1 MSDHAQPD
9 RPQPDKPASDRPQA
23 VLRFTLDRV
32 AAENALA
39 RWAESHW
46 FAPKRV
52 NRLTAL
58 DNLRPLFVP
67 YRVFE
72 ARALARYRGKRGDH
86 YWSERTRSDSPAR
99 RSHEVRETAWRSVEG
114 LVDRR
119 FGGVVVSAATRPE
132 GADRL
137 DSWLLDKVV
146 AHSPEAVEGL
156 EVAAVDVD
164 PALGWTRA
172 EERMARVIEEACA
185 EDIGGDE
192 QSVDSVETE
201 LSDRIHTMALF
212 PVWAGSYRY
221 RGKDWPVVIN
231 GRSGRVE
238 GDHPYSRVK
247 IALFILVLVLAA
259 VLSVEMFVVP
269 R

>member
-1 MSDHAQPD
+1 MSDQ
-9 RPQPDKPASDRPQA
+9 PQA
-23 VLRFTLDRV
+23 VLRFTLDRG

-39 RWAESHW
+39 RWAEGHW
-46 FAPKRV
+46 FAPRRV
-52 NRLTAL
+52 NQLTTL

-72 ARALARYRGKRGDH
+72 AQAVARYRGKRGDH
-86 YWSERTRSDSPAR
+86 YWSERTNSDSRGKA
-99 RSHEVRETAWRSVEG
+99 SHEVRETAWRPAEG
-114 LVDRR
+114 VVDRR

-132 GADRL
+132 CVDRL

-146 AHSPEAVEGL
+146 AHSAEAVEEL

-164 PALGWTRA
+164 PALGWMRA

-212 PVWAGSYRY
+212 PVWAGSYRH

-231 GRSGRVE
+231 GRSGQVE

-247 IALFILVLVLAA
+247 IALLVLALVLAA
-259 VLSVEMFVVP
+259 ALSVEMFVVP
-269 R
+269 PR

>member
-1 MSDHAQPD
+1 MSDQ
-9 RPQPDKPASDRPQA
+9 PQA
-23 VLRFTLDRV
+23 VLRFTLDRT

-39 RWAESHW
+39 RWAEGHW
-46 FAPKRV
+46 FAPRRV
-52 NRLTAL
+52 KRLTTL

-72 ARALARYRGKRGDH
+72 AQAVARYRGQRGDH
-86 YWSERTRSDSPAR
+86 YWSERTRSNSRGRA
-99 RSHEVRETAWRSVEG
+99 SHEVRETAWQPVEG
-114 LVDRR
+114 VVDRR
-119 FGGVVVSAATRPE
+119 FGDVAVCAATRPE
-132 GADRL
+132 CADRL

-146 AHSPEAVEGL
+146 AYSSDAVEEL

-164 PALGWTRA
+164 LGLGWLRA
-172 EERMARVIEEACA
+172 EERMAGVIQEACA

-192 QSVDSVETE
+192 QSVDSVATE

-212 PVWAGSYRY
+212 PVWAGSYRH
-221 RGKDWPVVIN
+221 RGKDWPVVID

-247 IALFILVLVLAA
+247 IALLVLALVLAA

-269 R
+269 AELRAPSL